1 MQDPRLRVA
10 MLLVLMLVAPA
21 TAATAPVSQ
30 LPRVLVS
37 TDIGGS
43 DPDDFQSM
51 VHLLVYADAI
61 DLEGLV
67 SSPFN
72 RGSKQDILRV
82 IDCYEKDF
90 ANLRTWAQRY
100 PTPQALRAMAK
111 QGAMTRPNASGI
123 GAA

>member
-21 TAATAPVSQ
+21 TAAPAPVSQ

-51 VHLLVYADAI
+51 VHLLVYAL
-61 DLEGLV
+61 DL
-67 SSPFN
+67 
-72 RGSKQDILRV
+72 
-82 IDCYEKDF
+82 
-90 ANLRTWAQRY
+90 
-100 PTPQALRAMAK
+100 
-111 QGAMTRPNASGI
+111 
-123 GAA
+123 